1 MHPRAPVLL
10 VALLQREGVHDELRV
25 GLGVVREE
33 GREVDGP
40 RIVGVARRLLAV
52 DLAVVAQSVDVLK
65 GVRDR
70 LADLGERFSET
81 EITNRD
87 GIFTIRLGYLQHPCY
102 FGFSVKK
109 SGISHNYF

>member
-1 MHPRAPVLL
+1 MGIGTHLICVFRFAYLHCLLRDVQLYPVHPRAPVLL

-33 GREVDGP
+33 GRKVDGP

-65 GVRDR
+65 GVRGR
-70 LADLGERFSET
+70 LADLGDRFSET
-81 EITNRD
+81 EIT
-87 GIFTIRLGYLQHPCY
+87 
-102 FGFSVKK
+102 K
-109 SGISHNYF
+109 